1 MPVLQT
7 GLAKSGAEAYTIDQ
21 SLRLDD
27 GDSAYLSRTPSS
39 DGNTKIWTYSV
50 WLKIGNDSI
59 SKTFLVGHS
68 SVATYLQIRSDNSKL
83 EVTLGDG
90 VSDWG
95 YFITDMQFRDMSA
108 WYHIVVAVDTPQD
121 VATDRIKV
129 YVNGDQAT
137 GSFLGAITEDLVTTI
152 NNSSYEMRIGT
163 QWTSNFFDGYLAEV
177 YMIDGIAYDADDFGE
192 TSSTTNQWIPLDSDD
207 VKDAVTFGTNG
218 FYLDFAD
225 SADLGDDDSGEG
237 NDFSVTSLVATD
249 QVLDSPTNN
258 FATLNP
264 LGYLQYGSNYGPPS
278 MSEGNLKAT
287 STGASYFDDTAATIS
302 PTSGKWYYEI
312 CLNQLN
318 LDGSTGYVQFNVGGG
333 TYLWSY
339 YNTPTTKISG
349 DSLTTISN
357 LSVGDILQFA
367 VDIDNGKVWFG
378 NNGTWYTTSGTPDP
392 AAGTGQAYTF
402 TYSGDFWDGRMTRV
416 QIRDGSGTQI
426 VTCNFGQDSS
436 FSGAKTAQG
445 NGGDGEDFY
454 YTPPTGFKALNTD
467 NLPAPE
473 IALPTNHF
481 DTTLYTGDGTT
492 AKSVNVG
499 MNPDFV
505 WIKNR
510 SATGHHS
517 LIDKVR
523 GDIAFNSNQNIAEY
537 AVSAFD
543 FNTDNTIDVP
553 YYANDYS
560 MNTSSETYVAWN
572 WKAGGAAASNTD
584 GTITSS
590 VSANP
595 TAGFSIVSWTGQ
607 ASVPTS
613 TTVGHGLAQAPE
625 LIIVRNRPDVEQWV
639 VYNATVGDTKH
650 LRLNTGDSEV
660 TETAIWNNTTPS
672 ASVFTVGDS
681 GAANGASDA
690 MIAYCF
696 HSVEGYSK
704 VGSYE
709 GNGDTDGAFVYTG
722 FRPAFVMY
730 KCYNQA
736 EDWYMLD
743 NKRDTY
749 NVVDKSLIADS
760 NAAEVSTT
768 ASDTD
773 FVSNGFKLRTS
784 TSGNYSGYY
793 WVYVAFAES
802 PFKYSNAR

>member
-318 LDGSTGYVQFNVGGG
+318 LNGSTGYVQFNVGGG

-595 TAGFSIVSWTGQ
+595 TAGFSIAAYTGTGS
-607 ASVPTS
+607 AATI
-613 TTVGHGLAQAPE
+613 GHGLSSAPE
-625 LIIVRNRPDVEQWV
+625 LIIVKNRDQADAWQVGSSKGIDFTDYLV
-639 VYNATVGDTKH
+639 LNDTAATADNVD
-650 LRLNTGDSEV
+650 R
-660 TETAIWNNTTPS
+660 WNDTTPS
-672 ASVFTVGDS
+672 ASVFTIGD
-681 GAANGASDA
+681 GVEVNTNTEDY
-690 MIAYCF
+690 IAYCF

-704 VGSYE
+704 VGSYT
-709 GNGDTDGAFVYTG
+709 GNSSTDGPFIYTG
-722 FRPAFVMY
+722 FKPAYVMIKRY
-730 KCYNQA
+730 
-736 EDWYMLD
+736 DSSTGSRWLLLD
-743 NKRDTY
+743 SVRNTY
-749 NVVDKSLIADS
+749 NVVNKNLIADEAYS
-760 NAAEVSTT
+760 ESTVG
-768 ASDTD
+768 DTDRLD
-773 FVSNGFKLRTS
+773 FVSNGFKLRQAGTTVNVGS
-784 TSGNYSGYY
+784 YIYL
-793 WVYVAFAES
+793 AFAES